1 MFTQIKTSK
10 ANKIIVTE
18 LSRRFNLGAEN
29 VIARIAF
36 AYSLSSGRKLKL
48 SDIAD
53 SQGKEYSKNVL
64 FGNNYPFYIALL
76 CTHYGIY
83 KTDKDI
89 PKYIKLHLDDGLQ
102 LLNNELNDNPNLN
115 GMDYLIDKIDAGLKT
130 ID

>member
-10 ANKIIVTE
+10 ANKIIVTD

-76 CTHYGIY
+76 CIHYGIY